1 VRLLAALTVAT
12 GVVFAAGCATA
23 ARGSARPAAGAPA
36 APPAEQ
42 TAAPATAPGPEQAVK
57 TSPPRTIE
65 QQDPQLGAALK
76 ELAVLPTP
84 ERLRQVA
91 ERYRTLGILDAAFEH
106 YRRATVLDARDGA
119 AYEGLARVWRDW
131 GFPDIAL
138 SAAHRAVFIA
148 PDSASVHNTLGT
160 VLQALGQFENAAA
173 EYEQASR
180 LDPRA
185 AYAVSNLCY
194 LSFLDGRFEQAVAT
208 CRSALAVDPAFL
220 AARNNLALAH
230 AAAGQLDLARTEFL
244 DAGGGAQASFNMGIV
259 YMAGRDYARAEA
271 AFDDASNADPTMTIA
286 RVRAADARRLAG
298 IAAREAAGESK

>member
-57 TSPPRTIE
+57 TSAPRTIE

-194 LSFLDGRFEQAVAT
+194 LSFLDG
-208 CRSALAVDPAFL
+208 DM
-220 AARNNLALAH
+220 
-230 AAAGQLDLARTEFL
+230 D
-244 DAGGGAQASFNMGIV
+244 
-259 YMAGRDYARAEA
+259 EA
-271 AFDDASNADPTMTIA
+271 AMSLGAVTGYQPDVSWASAMVRRRATPWCPGTGRSCILVRVSNDCRVKETISVVNGSAAPEDAVTTGLFRSSSDLQWLIMN
-286 RVRAADARRLAG
+286 
-298 IAAREAAGESK
+298 